1 MMLPAGYRKGLDVC
15 FFFEML
21 GFNSLQEFQ
30 GLENSIY
37 LFHSAG
43 RKLDVP
49 IQFRRV
55 ETTKTIVASDH
66 IVV

>member
-1 MMLPAGYRKGLDVC
+1 MMLPAGYRKGLDV

-43 RKLDVP
+43 RKLHVP

-55 ETTKTIVASDH
+55 EATKTIVASDH